1 MTKRIKERII
11 PIGLLINSFRLFST
25 LNSNKISK
33 ARTRP
38 TILSKVIHDLVFFT
52 SFDGLKDFTDFILKL
67 LSLNP
72 ISWFPMHLMI
82 EYSDRAHLS
91 QILSEDLLEAQWFGI
106 YTALIFAIFLQTRL
120 YLTRKKRKSLR
131 L

>member
-1 MTKRIKERII
+1 
-11 PIGLLINSFRLFST
+11 
-25 LNSNKISK
+25 
-33 ARTRP
+33 
-38 TILSKVIHDLVFFT
+38 
-52 SFDGLKDFTDFILKL
+52 
-67 LSLNP
+67 
-72 ISWFPMHLMI
+72 MHLMI

-91 QILSEDLLEAQWFGI
+91 QILSEDLLEAQWFSI